1 MVYKLFIE
9 DGEYIDRTSKEPRN
23 LLCSNWADTPEGINV
38 GWTEFETL
46 ELAMEYFNLE
56 TKQAKAAEELEAI
69 EANYEIQ

>member
-9 DGEYIDRTSKEPRN
+9 DGEYQDRTTKEPLN
-23 LLCSNWADTPEGINV
+23 LLWTAKAYTPEGINV

-56 TKQAKAAEELEAI
+56 TKQAKTAEELEAI